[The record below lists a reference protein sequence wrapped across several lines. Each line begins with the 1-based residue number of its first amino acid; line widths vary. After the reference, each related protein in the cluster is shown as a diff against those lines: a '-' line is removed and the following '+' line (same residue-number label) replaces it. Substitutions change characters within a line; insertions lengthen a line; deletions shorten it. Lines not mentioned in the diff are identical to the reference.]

1 VGNLRILGIDP
12 GVTTGWALLDF
23 EPGTGNFEIIQ
34 FGETHNVKEIEALIP
49 TLDFDLCAIE
59 SFYLIPRLAKVVAA
73 NDPEGLTQQ
82 VIGAMKILVPD
93 DKLFF
98 QRPRKKE
105 LCPDRRLIDLG
116 LMRRESKHIKDAM
129 RHCVVRGDIFEF
141 KRSKED
147 VA

>member
-1 VGNLRILGIDP
+1 MILGFDP
-12 GVTTGWALLDF
+12 GVTTGWALVDH
-23 EPGTGNFEIIQ
+23 EIGTDNYELVDYGEITDVDDLPELIGRLNF
-34 FGETHNVKEIEALIP
+34 
-49 TLDFDLCAIE
+49 DCCAIE

-73 NDPEGLTQQ
+73 NDPDGTTTQ
-82 VIGAMKILVPD
+82 VIGALKVLMPKSKYSL
-93 DKLFF
+93 